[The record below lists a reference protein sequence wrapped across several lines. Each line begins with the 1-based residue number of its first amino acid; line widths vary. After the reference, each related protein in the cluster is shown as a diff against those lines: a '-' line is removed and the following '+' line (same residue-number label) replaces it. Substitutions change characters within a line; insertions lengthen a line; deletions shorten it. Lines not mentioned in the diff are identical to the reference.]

1 MAHSLGNA
9 TLALAGVFQSTYLV
23 REIAHRGTAEPALFG
38 VCIRSLFELDPPDT
52 ESVYGGRAGLHTGLQ
67 LVTTQLSG
75 PSDKRDFEI
84 TKYVV
89 AVLHLERKLVSN
101 APMLQRLR
109 DGIERVRTQVDYFS
123 SHTHENVVA
132 GIADLY
138 VNTISTLTPR
148 IIVSGDHG
156 HLNNPDN
163 ANKVRALLLA
173 AIRSAVLWR
182 QNGGSRLQLLFRRR
196 QIAQEADRLI
206 V

>member
-1 MAHSLGNA
+1 MAHSLENA
-9 TLALAGVFQSTYLV
+9 TLALAGVFQATYLV
-23 REIAHRGTAEPALFG
+23 REIAHRGVAEPSLFE
-38 VCIRSLFELDPPDT
+38 VCIRSIFELDPPDT
-52 ESVYGGRAGLHTGLQ
+52 EAVYGGRARLRSGLQ
-67 LVTTQLSG
+67 LVAAQLGG

-89 AVLHLERKLVSN
+89 AVLHLERKLARN
-101 APMLQRLR
+101 GPMLQRLR
-109 DGIERVRTQVDYFS
+109 DGMERIRSQVGYFS
-123 SHTHENVVA
+123 SPTHDNVVA
-132 GIADLY
+132 GVADLY
-138 VNTISTLTPR
+138 VNTLSTLTPR
-148 IIVSGDHG
+148 IIVSGNHG

-196 QIAQEADRLI
+196 QIAHVADRLI

>member
-1 MAHSLGNA
+1 MTHSLKDA
-9 TLALAGVFQSTYLV
+9 TLALAGVFQATCLV
-23 REIAHRGTAEPALFG
+23 REIAHHGTLEPAAFE
-38 VCIRSLFELDPPDT
+38 VCIRSIFELDPPDT
-52 ESVYGGRAGLHTGLQ
+52 ESVYGGAGGLHTGLR
-67 LVTTQLSG
+67 LVAAHLGGTSA
-75 PSDKRDFEI
+75 KRDLEI

-89 AVLHLERKLVSN
+89 SVLHLERKLARN
-101 APMLQRLR
+101 ATMLKRLR
-109 DGIERVRTQVDYFS
+109 DGIERARIQVGYFS
-123 SHTHENVVA
+123 SYTHDNVIA
-132 GIADLY
+132 GVADLY

-182 QNGGSRLQLLFRRR
+182 QSGGSRMQLLFRRR
-196 QIAQEADRLI
+196 QVAQEASRLI

>member
-1 MAHSLGNA
+1 MKHTLENT

-23 REIAHRGTAEPALFG
+23 REIAQRGTAEPALLE
-38 VCIRSLFELDPPDT
+38 VCIRSIFELDPADT
-52 ESVYGGRAGLHTGLQ
+52 EAVYGGRAGLGQGLRLVAAQ
-67 LVTTQLSG
+67 LGG
-75 PSDKRDFEI
+75 PGDKRDFET

-89 AVLHLERKLVSN
+89 SVLHLERKLAGN

-109 DGIERVRTQVDYFS
+109 EGIERIRTQVGYFS
-123 SHTHENVVA
+123 SYTHENVVA

-138 VNTISTLTPR
+138 LNTVSTLTPR
-148 IIVSGDHG
+148 IIVGGSHG
-156 HLNNPDN
+156 HLNNPGN

-196 QIAQEADRLI
+196 QIAQTADRL
-206 V
+206 VV

>member
-1 MAHSLGNA
+1 MRHSLEDT
-9 TLALAGVFQSTYLV
+9 TLALAGIFQSTYLV
-23 REIAHRGTAEPALFG
+23 REIAQRGVTEPALFE

-52 ESVYGGRAGLHTGLQ
+52 EAVYGGRAGLREGLRLVAAQ
-67 LVTTQLSG
+67 LGG
-75 PSDKRDFEI
+75 PGGKRDFET

-89 AVLHLERKLVSN
+89 SVLHLERKLAGN
-101 APMLQRLR
+101 ASMLQRLR
-109 DGIERVRTQVDYFS
+109 DGIERVRTQVGYFAS
-123 SHTHENVVA
+123 YTHENVVA

-148 IIVSGDHG
+148 IIVSGSHG
-156 HLNNPDN
+156 HLNHAGN

-196 QIAQEADRLI
+196 LIAQTADRLI